1 MSITVKLMG
10 DLGRFADSPTIT
22 LEGGPL
28 GLAEVLDLL
37 ILRYPLLRSQLFND
51 QGGTRTSLLLAVK
64 GRCMKWPEDEGSII
78 ENGDELLVMRYL
90 AGG

>member
-10 DLGRFADSPTIT
+10 DLGRFADSPAVV

-28 GLAEVLDLL
+28 GLAEVLDEL
-37 ILRYPLLRSQLFND
+37 ILRYPSLRSQLFDD
-51 QGGTRTSLLLAVK
+51 QGGIRASLLLAVK

-78 ENGDELLVMRYL
+78 EEGGEVLVMRYL